1 MSLSVDSR
9 IPSFRTPTPT
19 SDNCLVLFSRAA
31 KPHLCMLSMPPNP
44 PIGFLGEGLGCL
56 RAYLRRGELTR
67 WMVDLLVLCM
77 RCDCDCDCDSAVL
90 LCIAI
95 RGSEDVTLR

>member
-1 MSLSVDSR
+1 
-9 IPSFRTPTPT
+9 
-19 SDNCLVLFSRAA
+19 
-31 KPHLCMLSMPPNP
+31 MLSMSPNP
-44 PIGFLGEGLGCL
+44 PIGVLGEELGWM

-90 LCIAI
+90 LCTAI
-95 RGSEDVTLR
+95 DGSEDVTLR